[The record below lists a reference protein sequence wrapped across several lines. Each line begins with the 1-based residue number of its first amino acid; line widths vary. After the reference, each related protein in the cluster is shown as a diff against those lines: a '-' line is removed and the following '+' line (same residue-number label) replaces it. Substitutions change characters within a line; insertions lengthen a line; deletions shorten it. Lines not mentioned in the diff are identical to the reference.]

1 MIIKQNKPLLNNHN
15 YKYIAMKIACHKS
28 SDKACRVCEYR
39 YVCDLSAYHKHD
51 DVPGRKPLQVDSILS
66 ATSDNPVSSRAVAL
80 AIEALRLTI
89 GRWGNI
95 GGNMEEQA
103 DLSARFGS
111 IEELIGLLSERIDDF
126 AGNEITASDV
136 DALFSGY
143 SYAVGIGIGNF
154 DEL

>member
-1 MIIKQNKPLLNNHN
+1 M
-15 YKYIAMKIACHKS
+15 
-28 SDKACRVCEYR
+28 CEYR

-51 DVPGRKPLQVDSILS
+51 DVPVQKPLQVDSILS
-66 ATSDNPVSSRAVAL
+66 VTSDNPVSNRAVAL
-80 AIEALRLTI
+80 AIEALHLTI

-95 GGNMEEQA
+95 GGNMDDQK

-111 IEELIGLLSERIDDF
+111 IEELIGLLSKQIDDF
-126 AGNEITASDV
+126 ADNEITAADV

-143 SYAVGIGIGNF
+143 SYAVGRGIGDF